1 MAQPVARD
9 AQDFARLMLRTV
21 ERLGERGEWVP
32 AREVF
37 ERTVAEH
44 PDHPYLGHIAAKPGR
59 RIGLSATLERLR
71 AAEFPKIERRKDGPR
86 RNAPV
91 LYRVG
96 PAPVALDLQLPQ
108 EAPTSH
114 PLVTRRRATE
124 ARGERATSARRA
136 ALTERE
142 ARSPWRRRLLPRVA
156 GASRGVE
163 SAVRALRGW
172 WRCGLLP
179 RVTGVSRGVESAVRA
194 LRSRWRCGVL
204 PRVPGA
210 SQGIRNAV
218 RSLPRWWRQLRA
230 LGLTLV
236 AGLARR

>member
-32 AREVF
+32 AREAF
-37 ERTVAEH
+37 ERTAAEH

-71 AAEFPKIERRKDGPR
+71 AAEFPTIERRKSGSR

-108 EAPTSH
+108 DAPASH

-124 ARGERATSARRA
+124 ARSERATSARRA
-136 ALTERE
+136 AMTERE
-142 ARSPWRRRLLPRVA
+142 VRSPWRRRLLPRVPRASQGVESVLRALRSWWRYELLPRVA
-156 GASRGVE
+156 GASRGI
-163 SAVRALRGW
+163 G
-172 WRCGLLP
+172 
-179 RVTGVSRGVESAVRA
+179 
-194 LRSRWRCGVL
+194 
-204 PRVPGA
+204 
-210 SQGIRNAV
+210 NAV
-218 RSLPRWWRQLRA
+218 RWLPGSWGKLRA
-230 LGLTLV
+230 LGLTLA
-236 AGLARR
+236 AGLTRR